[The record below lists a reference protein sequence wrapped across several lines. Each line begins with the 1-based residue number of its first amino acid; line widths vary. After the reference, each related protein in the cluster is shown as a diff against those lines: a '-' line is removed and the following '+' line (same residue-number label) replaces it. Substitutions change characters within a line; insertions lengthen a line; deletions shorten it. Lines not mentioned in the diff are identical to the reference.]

1 MLQNHQIDTINL
13 PKVETVDL
21 LNLTKEA
28 KLEAM
33 LSFAIVALP
42 LSLAASISIY
52 LFAHLPLAVYSLIQV
67 FIIVLF
73 SFSLWWRAKGV
84 ELTGFAL
91 REHDFVLKEGVLW
104 RELTI
109 VPFNRIQHIESH
121 RSPIERKLGLT
132 TIKLYTAGGSG
143 DDLKL
148 SGVEMH
154 QAEQIKQY
162 ILSAITQEAQHEH

>member
-1 MLQNHQIDTINL
+1 MFSNHQIDTNQL
-13 PKVETVDL
+13 PEVETIDFH
-21 LNLTKEA
+21 NLAKQA
-28 KLEAM
+28 KLEAL
-33 LSFAIVALP
+33 LSLAIVSLP
-42 LSLAASISIY
+42 ISLAASIGLY
-52 LFAHLPLAVYSLIQV
+52 LFANLPLPLYSLVQAL
-67 FIIVLF
+67 IILF
-73 SFSLWWRAKGV
+73 FSISLWWRVKGV

-91 REHDFVLKEGVLW
+91 REQDFVLKEGVLW

-148 SGVEMH
+148 SGVEAQ
-154 QAEQIKQY
+154 QAEQLKQY
-162 ILSAITQEAQHEH
+162 MLSAITQEAQHER